1 VSDPD
6 FSVFEAANHDQ
17 SVIVH
22 VGRNG
27 DTRAVQLEPAAMELP
42 DQELSSRIVRLNTLA
57 YLRSQLAIRREMEAN
72 RVEGISGRLP
82 TEPQV
87 NAYAAT
93 IDF

>member
-1 VSDPD
+1 M
-6 FSVFEAANHDQ
+6 FEAANHDQ

-27 DTRAVQLEPAAMELP
+27 DTRAVQLESAAMELP
-42 DQELSSRIVRLNTLA
+42 DQELASRIVRLNTLA

>member
-1 VSDPD
+1 
-6 FSVFEAANHDQ
+6 VFEAASQDE
-17 SVIVH
+17 SVIVQ
-22 VGRNG
+22 VGRAG
-27 DTRAVQLEPAAMELP
+27 DTIAVQLEPAAMDLTDHELAN
-42 DQELSSRIVRLNTLA
+42 RIVRLNTLA
-57 YLRSQLAIRREMEAN
+57 YLRSQLALRREMEAN